1 VVAWLPFAGS
11 DSILPAW
18 VAGHFPKV
26 VTCVRKLRRT
36 SCGEPNCSYCA
47 ETHHPTAQLKRWFG
61 FESYRPVP
69 SLPDHPGSSLQE
81 AMVRAGMNGE
91 SILGILPTGGGKS
104 LCFQI
109 PAFYRY
115 HTTGALTI
123 VVSPLHALMRDQVEN
138 LIKRAGIYS

>member
-1 VVAWLPFAGS
+1 
-11 DSILPAW
+11 
-18 VAGHFPKV
+18 
-26 VTCVRKLRRT
+26 
-36 SCGEPNCSYCA
+36 N
-47 ETHHPTAQLKRWFG
+47 
-61 FESYRPVP
+61 
-69 SLPDHPGSSLQE
+69 HPGSSLQE

-123 VVSPLHALMRDQVEN
+123 VVSPLQALMRDQVEN
-138 LIKRAGIYS
+138 LIKRAGIYSTAALYGMLSLAERRTLLEEIALGSIGLLYVSPEQLRNTSFRRAIANRRIECWVYDEAH